1 MAGLKTAKPLIGD
14 TWFGTGDR
22 NIKVED
28 LRGRFVL
35 LDFWTLCC
43 VNCHHVLAELRPI
56 EKKYAD
62 VLTVIGVHSPKFEH
76 EKKPESV
83 ASGIERHD
91 IHHPVLNDPN
101 MATWAAYG
109 VRAWPTL
116 VLIDPRGDVIATYSG
131 EGHAHA
137 IDALLAELVDQYEQ
151 DGSLVRGKDIYVAP
165 PQSSNLYRQPGKV
178 EVIPERL
185 RNFFNEADLLI
196 SNSGAHNLIAVSSAN
211 TDIALM
217 TIGSKTRGNRDGD
230 FENSEFAE
238 PYGSY
243 FLPAE
248 LAAEVGFDL
257 VVADTANHKIRAI
270 DLANQK
276 VTTLVGTGEQWM
288 QNDPTE
294 GLGPQIRLST
304 PWDVAVIGR
313 DLLIGMSGEH
323 RIWAYNFDSKKTRI
337 FAGTTNEGLVDGNL
351 AEAWFAQPSALQ
363 PSQILPDAFWLV
375 DAETSALRLISG
387 GKISSPVG
395 KGLFD
400 FGHVDGPASEALLQH
415 PLGLDELPDG
425 SVLIADTY
433 NHSIRRF
440 DPQTNQVSTV
450 LRNLAEPSDVKVI
463 ETEAGPR
470 MVVVEAAAGRISLH
484 PISDSVM
491 VAGDAMRTTRPAL
504 LIRDGAVSLDVVFNP
519 PPGQKF
525 DERYG
530 PSTSLVISSTPK
542 ELLLS
547 GAGTFTGLTKELQIN
562 PEIAEGV
569 LHVAARGAS
578 CDDDGTE
585 FAACHIHQ
593 QDWGIPVKVA
603 SSGSAEVQLV
613 LSGKLEA

>member
-1 MAGLKTAKPLIGD
+1 MSALNAAKPLIGD

-22 NIKVED
+22 NIQVED

-56 EKKYAD
+56 EQKFSD

-83 ASGIERHD
+83 AAGIERHD

-101 MATWAAYG
+101 MATWASYG

-137 IDALLAELVDQYEQ
+137 IEALLDELVVQYEQ

-165 PQSSNLYRQPGKV
+165 APSNNLYRQPGKV
-178 EVIPERL
+178 ELIPEQL
-185 RNFFNEADLLI
+185 RDFFNGADLLV
-196 SNSGAHNLIAVSSAN
+196 SNSGGHNLIAVSSSDTEN
-211 TDIALM
+211 ALL
-217 TIGSKTRGNRDGD
+217 TIGSKKRGRVDGD
-230 FENSEFAE
+230 FGVAEFAE
-238 PYGSY
+238 PYGTV
-243 FLPAE
+243 FLPSE
-248 LAAEVGFDL
+248 LAAKVGFDL
-257 VVADTANHKIRAI
+257 VVADTANHLIRAI

-276 VTTLVGTGEQWM
+276 VTTIAGTGEQWM
-288 QNDPTE
+288 QNDPTDGKGRE
-294 GLGPQIRLST
+294 IRLST
-304 PWDVAVIGR
+304 PWDVAIVGD

-323 RIWAYNFDSKKTRI
+323 RIWAYNFEASTTRI
-337 FAGTTNEGLVDGNL
+337 FAGTTNEGLVDGEL
-351 AEAWFAQPSALQ
+351 DQAWFAQPSGLQASAILEEAL
-363 PSQILPDAFWLV
+363 WLV
-375 DAETSALRLISG
+375 DAETSALRLIKQG
-387 GKISSPVG
+387 AISSPIG

-425 SVLIADTY
+425 SILIADTY
-433 NHSIRRF
+433 NHAVRRF
-440 DPQTNQVSTV
+440 DPTTNQVSTV

-463 ETEAGPR
+463 STTSGPKI
-470 MVVVEAAAGRISLH
+470 VVVEAAAGRVSLH
-484 PISDSVM
+484 PISEAVM
-491 VAGDAMRTTRPAL
+491 VSGDAMRTTRPAL
-504 LIRDGAVSLDVVFNP
+504 VLSAGDVSLDVIFNP

-530 PSTSLVISSTPK
+530 PSTSVVVSSTPK
-542 ELLLS
+542 ELLIS
-547 GAGTFTGLTKELQIN
+547 GAGTYQGLSQQLVISSEVG
-562 PEIAEGV
+562 EGV

-585 FAACHIHQ
+585 FATCHIHQ
-593 QDWGIPVKVA
+593 QDWGIPVRIA
-603 SSGSAEVQLV
+603 ESGAKTVQLV